1 MRVELRQALPDD
13 APVCHRLDHACFP
26 PEVAYDEDGFVELC
40 EMAPVYWIA
49 EHRGRMVGFVAADL
63 DQANNHALIITLDVD
78 PDCRRRGIGSAL
90 MEKAESEIGKQG
102 VRRIYLHLYIPH
114 YAARCLY
121 EQRGYRPVGVLPG
134 YYGNEVDALLM
145 VKQLQEDE

>member
-1 MRVELRQALPDD
+1 M
-13 APVCHRLDHACFP
+13 
-26 PEVAYDEDGFVELC
+26 AYDEDGFVELS

-90 MEKAESEIGKQG
+90 MEKAESEVRERG
-102 VRRIYLHLYIPH
+102 VGRIYLHLYTPH

-134 YYGNEVDALLM
+134 YYGNEIDALLM
-145 VKQLQEDE
+145 VKQLQHDE